1 MVFHFNN
8 TGSLM
13 GLCVQLRGEGL
24 KLTEPG
30 GILKM
35 THQESQHDNS
45 NCAGDQL
52 LSLSYSL
59 SCHRLLGV

>member
-1 MVFHFNN
+1 
-8 TGSLM
+8 M